1 MKDTPLKS
9 MLFKHFWAQRFFVQ
23 AEVDIFPVGGVSRT
37 RKAITD
43 IDVYALR
50 PSRALTFERVLGD
63 CKTLKSQSPV
73 QRALWV
79 AGLMRLLDAHGG
91 IIMLTAPGGIEQD
104 HKLTA
109 DELGITLLSVE
120 DFPTFDRALL
130 PPLGSSG
137 VTVEPSDIEKIH
149 GVHNHFPALYPLCEY
164 LTSTAWQ
171 EPTFGALIRHVL
183 GILRSL
189 KGEFDPKRTEH
200 EALLCDTAA
209 VFAVGL
215 AECAGRVFNQYL
227 HPAKKTELADSLK
240 ALLWGGRESY
250 EAYQSI
256 RAKLVASRGFRADLS
271 DEDPGLPEWNG
282 FVQVVRQY
290 LETPATA
297 FHVPW
302 LLRAYAVT
310 LLKGESF
317 NSIPLTRSDL
327 HLLKLAM
334 FTLDYVCRAAGVPK
348 EFADLVTYPLIQAQS
363 QFALAPAA
371 AVPTV
376 ELPAQDPFQIK
387 LF

>member
-1 MKDTPLKS
+1 MKDAPLKS

-23 AEVDIFPVGGVSRT
+23 AEVDIFPVGGASRT

-50 PSRALTFERVLGD
+50 PAPGLTFERVLGD

-73 QRALWV
+73 QRSLWV
-79 AGLMRLLDAHGG
+79 AGLMKLLGAHSGV
-91 IIMLTAPGGIEQD
+91 IVLTASGGIEQD

-109 DELGITLLSVE
+109 DELGVTLLSAD
-120 DFPTFDRALL
+120 DFPTFDKALL
-130 PPLGSSG
+130 PPLGSSE

-149 GVHNHFPALYPLCEY
+149 SVHNQFPTLSPLCEY
-164 LTSTAWQ
+164 LSSTAWQ
-171 EPTFGALIRHVL
+171 EPTFGSQIRHIL

-189 KGEFDPKRTEH
+189 KAEFDPKRTDH

-215 AECAGRVFNQYL
+215 AECAGRIFNQYL
-227 HPAKKTELADSLK
+227 HPAKKTDLADSLK

-256 RAKLVASRGFRADLS
+256 RAKLVASRGLRAELFD
-271 DEDPGLPEWNG
+271 DDPGLPEWNS
-282 FVQVVRQY
+282 FVQLVRHY
-290 LETPATA
+290 LEAPATA
-297 FHVPW
+297 FQVPW
-302 LLRAYAVT
+302 LLRAHANA
-310 LLKGESF
+310 LLKDELF
-317 NSIPLTRSDL
+317 NSIPVTRSDMT
-327 HLLKLAM
+327 LLKLAM

-348 EFADLVTYPLIQAQS
+348 DFADLVTLPLNEAQTH
-363 QFALAPAA
+363 FVLTG
-371 AVPTV
+371 AVTLMP
-376 ELPAQDPFQIK
+376 ESSSKDPLQTK

>member
-1 MKDTPLKS
+1 MKDAPLKS

-23 AEVDIFPVGGVSRT
+23 AEVDIFPIGGVSRS

-63 CKTLKSQSPV
+63 CKTLKAQSPV
-73 QRALWV
+73 QRSLWV
-79 AGLMRLLDAHGG
+79 AGLMKLLGAHGG
-91 IIMLTAPGGIEQD
+91 VIVLSAPGGIEQD

-109 DELGITLLSVE
+109 DELGVTLLSVE
-120 DFPTFDRALL
+120 DFPTFDKALL
-130 PPLGSSG
+130 PPFGSSG
-137 VTVEPSDIEKIH
+137 ITVEPSDVEKIH
-149 GVHNHFPALYPLCEY
+149 NVYKQFPTLQSLCDY

-171 EPTFGALIRHVL
+171 EPSFGALIRHVL
-183 GILRSL
+183 GSLRSV
-189 KGEFDPKRTEH
+189 KGEFDPKRIDH

-209 VFAVGL
+209 VFSMGL

-227 HPAKKTELADSLK
+227 HPAKKAELTDSLK

-250 EAYQSI
+250 DAYQSI
-256 RAKLVASRGFRADLS
+256 RTKLVASRGLRADPS
-271 DEDPGLPEWNG
+271 DDDPGLPEWNG
-282 FVQVVRQY
+282 FVQLVRQY

-302 LLRAYAVT
+302 LLRAHAVA
-310 LLKGESF
+310 LLKGESAE
-317 NSIPLTRSDL
+317 SLPLTRSDL

-334 FTLDYVCRAAGVPK
+334 FTLDYVCRAAGVPRD
-348 EFADLVTYPLIQAQS
+348 FTDLVTLPLIQTQS
-363 QFALAPAA
+363 QLALAPVAA
-371 AVPTV
+371 APTP
-376 ELPAQDPFQIK
+376 ETPTQDPFQIK